1 MITNITLY
9 HVQLPMKFTF
19 KTAKGEVGVRDTLIV
34 RLEDEAGYVGYG
46 ECVAFVDPFYT
57 KETVASCWD
66 TLCTR
71 YLPNLLGQ
79 ETTTTLPQQWLS
91 EGIPM
96 TVASVENALLH
107 LECNLLGVNTVEY
120 MLQQSLLP
128 TVPTG
133 IVIGEVPLDTLVDA
147 VSGYVSQG
155 CQRIKLKVSP
165 KDGYERV
172 QRVRSAYPDLMLAV
186 DANQSYTYEDVDK
199 VRALNRFHLA
209 CIEEPFQIHSLEDYH
224 QFNTS
229 QGGGI
234 ATPICLD
241 ESILSYDDLVYAHTH
256 GLLDVL
262 NVKVGRLGGLRE
274 TAKVIQY
281 CRDHGIQY
289 WIGSMVESSISKWM
303 HVQLAALGD
312 AYMPG
317 DLSDSLRYFE
327 RDLTRPPMISTMKD
341 YGDWGLSQVLDVPN
355 GAGLG
360 VDIDVEAIEAYC
372 INKKLW
378 HL

>member
-19 KTAKGEVGVRDTLIV
+19 KTAKGEVGIRDTLIV

-79 ETTTTLPQQWLS
+79 ETTTTLPQQWLM
-91 EGIPM
+91 EGTLM

-107 LECNLLGVNTVEY
+107 LQCHRLGVNTVEY
-120 MLQQSLLP
+120 VLQQSLLP

-133 IVIGEVPLDTLVDA
+133 IVIGEVPLNTLVDA
-147 VSGYVSQG
+147 VSVYVSQG

-199 VRALNRFHLA
+199 VRAFNEFDLA
-209 CIEEPFQIHSLEDYH
+209 CIEEPFQIDSLETYQQYRSMHDW
-224 QFNTS
+224 
-229 QGGGI
+229 GI
-234 ATPICLD
+234 TTPICLD
-241 ESILSYDDLVYAHTH
+241 ESILGYDDLVYAHTH

-274 TAKVIQY
+274 TAKAIQY

-312 AYMPG
+312 TYMPG

-327 RDLTRPPMISTMKD
+327 RDLTRPPIISTIKNCSTER
-341 YGDWGLSQVLDVPN
+341 LSQFVEVPN

-360 VDIDVEAIEAYC
+360 VDVDIEALEAYC
-372 INKKLW
+372 IHKKLW

>member
-1 MITNITLY
+1 MITNIALY
-9 HVQLPMKFTF
+9 HMQLPMKFTF

-79 ETTTTLPQQWLS
+79 ETTTTLPQQCLM
-91 EGIPM
+91 EGMPM

-107 LECNLLGVNTVEY
+107 LQCHRLGVNTVEY
-120 MLQQSLLP
+120 VLQQPLAL

-133 IVIGEVPLDTLVDA
+133 IVIGEVPLNTLVDA
-147 VSGYVSQG
+147 VSSYVSQG
-155 CQRIKLKVSP
+155 CERIKLKVSP

-172 QRVRSAYPDLMLAV
+172 KQVRAAYPNLMLAV
-186 DANQSYTYEDVDK
+186 DANQSYTYQEMDK
-199 VRALNRFHLA
+199 VRAFNEFDLA
-209 CIEEPFQIHSLEDYH
+209 CIEEPFQIDNLTTYQQYRSTHDW
-224 QFNTS
+224 
-229 QGGGI
+229 GI
-234 ATPICLD
+234 TTPICLD
-241 ESILSYDDLVYAHTH
+241 ESILSYDDLVYANSH

-281 CRDHGIQY
+281 CRDHRIQY

-312 AYMPG
+312 TYMPG

-327 RDLTRPPMISTMKD
+327 RDLTRPPIVSRMKD
-341 YGDWGLSQVLDVPN
+341 CGTEVLSQFVEVPN
-355 GAGLG
+355 GIGLG
-360 VDIDVEAIEAYC
+360 VDVDIEVIESCC
-372 INKKLW
+372 IHKKLW

>member
-34 RLEDEAGYVGYG
+34 RLEDEAGCVGYG

-79 ETTTTLPQQWLS
+79 ETTTTLPQQWLM
-91 EGIPM
+91 EGTPM

-107 LECNLLGVNTVEY
+107 LQCHHLGVNTVEY
-120 MLQQSLLP
+120 VLQQSLLP
-128 TVPTG
+128 TVSTG
-133 IVIGEVPLDTLVDA
+133 IVIGEVSLDTLVDA
-147 VSGYVSQG
+147 VSVYVSQG

-186 DANQSYTYEDVDK
+186 DANQSYTYEDMDK

-209 CIEEPFQIHSLEDYH
+209 CIEEPFQIDSLETYQQYRSIHDW
-224 QFNTS
+224 
-229 QGGGI
+229 GI
-234 ATPICLD
+234 TTPICLD
-241 ESILSYDDLVYAHTH
+241 ESILGYDDLVYAHTH

-312 AYMPG
+312 SYMPG

-327 RDLTRPPMISTMKD
+327 RDLTRPPIISTIKNCSTER
-341 YGDWGLSQVLDVPN
+341 LSQFVEVPN

-360 VDIDVEAIEAYC
+360 VVVDIEALEAYC
-372 INKKLW
+372 IHKKLW

>member
-9 HVQLPMKFTF
+9 HMQLPMKFTF

-79 ETTTTLPQQWLS
+79 ETTTTLPQQWLM
-91 EGIPM
+91 EGMPM

-107 LECNLLGVNTVEY
+107 LQCHRLGVNTVEY
-120 MLQQSLLP
+120 VLQQSLLL

-147 VSGYVSQG
+147 VSAYVSQG

-172 QRVRSAYPDLMLAV
+172 QRVRSVYPDLTLAV
-186 DANQSYTYEDVDK
+186 DANQSYTHEDRDK
-199 VRALNRFHLA
+199 VQALQGFHLA
-209 CIEEPFQIHSLEDYH
+209 CIEEPFQIQSLEDYH
-224 QFNTS
+224 HCKTTQEWDIT
-229 QGGGI
+229 I
-234 ATPICLD
+234 PICLD
-241 ESILSYDDLVYAHTH
+241 ESILSYDDLVYAHAH

-312 AYMPG
+312 SYMPG

-327 RDLTRPPMISTMKD
+327 RDLTRPPIISTIKNCSIER
-341 YGDWGLSQVLDVPN
+341 LSQFVEVPN

-360 VDIDVEAIEAYC
+360 VDVDIEALEAYC
-372 INKKLW
+372 IHKKLW

>member
-19 KTAKGEVGVRDTLIV
+19 KTAKGELGVRDTLIV

-46 ECVAFVDPFYT
+46 ECVAFVEPFYT

-66 TLCTR
+66 VLCTQ
-71 YLPNLLGQ
+71 YLPNVLGK
-79 ETTTTLPQQWLS
+79 EATMTLPKRWLS
-91 EGIPM
+91 EGMPM

-107 LECNLLGVNTVEY
+107 LQCAHLGVNTVEY
-120 MLQQSLLP
+120 VLQQPLIP

-133 IVIGEVPLDTLVDA
+133 IVIGDVPLDTLVDA
-147 VSGYVSQG
+147 VTGYVSQG

-186 DANQSYTYEDVDK
+186 DANQSYSYQDMDK
-199 VRALNRFHLA
+199 VRALNTFNLA
-209 CIEEPFQIHSLEDYH
+209 CIEEPFQIYSLEEYNRFKTTH
-224 QFNTS
+224 EWSIT
-229 QGGGI
+229 
-234 ATPICLD
+234 TPICLD
-241 ESILSYDDLVYAHTH
+241 ESILNYDDLVYAHTH
-256 GLLDVL
+256 GLLDIL

-274 TAKVIQY
+274 TAKMIQY

-327 RDLTRPPMISTMKD
+327 QDLTRPPIVSIRKD
-341 YGDWGLSQVLDVPN
+341 CGAEGLSQCIEVPK

-360 VDIDVEAIEAYC
+360 VDVDLEMIETRC
-372 INKKLW
+372 KRKKLW

>member
-34 RLEDEAGYVGYG
+34 RLENEAGYVGYG
-46 ECVAFVDPFYT
+46 ECVAFADPFYT

-91 EGIPM
+91 EGMPM

-107 LECNLLGVNTVEY
+107 LQCHRLGANTVEY
-120 MLQQSLLP
+120 VLQQSLVP

-147 VSGYVSQG
+147 VAGYVSQG

-186 DANQSYTYEDVDK
+186 DANQSYTYEDVNK

-209 CIEEPFQIHSLEDYH
+209 CIEEPFQIQSLEDYH
-224 QFNTS
+224 HCKTTQEWD
-229 QGGGI
+229 I

-372 INKKLW
+372 IHKKLW

>member
-19 KTAKGEVGVRDTLIV
+19 KTSKGEVGVRDTLIV

-79 ETTTTLPQQWLS
+79 ETTTTLPQQWLM
-91 EGIPM
+91 EGMPM

-107 LECNLLGVNTVEY
+107 LECHHLGVNTVEY
-120 MLQQSLLP
+120 VLQQSLLP

-147 VSGYVSQG
+147 VSVYVSQG

-165 KDGYERV
+165 KNGYERV

-186 DANQSYTYEDVDK
+186 DANQSYTYEDMDK
-199 VRALNRFHLA
+199 VRAFNEFDLA
-209 CIEEPFQIHSLEDYH
+209 CIEEPFQIDSLETYQQYRSMHDW
-224 QFNTS
+224 
-229 QGGGI
+229 GI
-234 ATPICLD
+234 TTPICLD
-241 ESILSYDDLVYAHTH
+241 ESILGYDDLVYAHTH

-274 TAKVIQY
+274 TAKAIQY

-312 AYMPG
+312 TYMPG

-327 RDLTRPPMISTMKD
+327 RDLTRPSIISRIKNYSTER
-341 YGDWGLSQVLDVPN
+341 LSQFVEVPN

-360 VDIDVEAIEAYC
+360 VDIDIEALEAYC
-372 INKKLW
+372 IHKKLW

>member
-1 MITNITLY
+1 MITNIALY
-9 HVQLPMKFTF
+9 HMQLPMKFTF

-66 TLCTR
+66 VLCTR

-79 ETTTTLPQQWLS
+79 EATTTLPQQWLS
-91 EGIPM
+91 EGMPM

-107 LECNLLGVNTVEY
+107 LQCDRLGVNTVEY
-120 MLQQSLLP
+120 VLQQPLLP

-133 IVIGEVPLDTLVDA
+133 IVIGEVPLNTLVDV
-147 VSGYVSQG
+147 VSGYVLQG

-172 QRVRSAYPDLMLAV
+172 QRVRSAYPDFMLAV

-199 VRALNRFHLA
+199 VRAFNEFDLA
-209 CIEEPFQIHSLEDYH
+209 CIGEPFQIDSLETYQQYRSMHDW
-224 QFNTS
+224 
-229 QGGGI
+229 GI
-234 ATPICLD
+234 TTPICLD
-241 ESILSYDDLVYAHTH
+241 ESILEYDDLVYAYTH

-274 TAKVIQY
+274 TANVIQY

-312 AYMPG
+312 TYMPG

-327 RDLTRPPMISTMKD
+327 RDLTRPSIISRIKNYSTE
-341 YGDWGLSQVLDVPN
+341 GLSQFVEVPN

-360 VDIDVEAIEAYC
+360 VDVDIEAIETYC
-372 INKKLW
+372 IHKKLW

>member
-9 HVQLPMKFTF
+9 HVQLLMKFTF
-19 KTAKGEVGVRDTLIV
+19 KTAKGEVGIRDTLIV
-34 RLEDEAGYVGYG
+34 RLEDEAGCVGYG

-79 ETTTTLPQQWLS
+79 ETTTTLPQQWLL
-91 EGIPM
+91 EGMPM

-107 LECNLLGVNTVEY
+107 LQCHRLGVNTVEY
-120 MLQQSLLP
+120 VLQQSLLP

-147 VSGYVSQG
+147 VSVYVSQG

-165 KDGYERV
+165 KNGYERV

-186 DANQSYTYEDVDK
+186 DANQSYTYEDMDK
-199 VRALNRFHLA
+199 VRAFNEFDLA
-209 CIEEPFQIHSLEDYH
+209 CIEEPFQIDSLETYQQYRSMHDW
-224 QFNTS
+224 
-229 QGGGI
+229 GI
-234 ATPICLD
+234 TTPICLD
-241 ESILSYDDLVYAHTH
+241 ESILGYDDLVYAHTH

-274 TAKVIQY
+274 TAKAIQY

-312 AYMPG
+312 TYMPG

-327 RDLTRPPMISTMKD
+327 RDLTRPSIISRIKNYSTER
-341 YGDWGLSQVLDVPN
+341 LSQFVEVPN

-360 VDIDVEAIEAYC
+360 VDIDIEALEAYC
-372 INKKLW
+372 IHKKLW

>member
-19 KTAKGEVGVRDTLIV
+19 KTSKGEVGVRDTLIV
-34 RLEDEAGYVGYG
+34 RLEDEAGCVGYG

-79 ETTTTLPQQWLS
+79 ETTTTLPQQWLM
-91 EGIPM
+91 EGTPM

-107 LECNLLGVNTVEY
+107 LQCHRLGVNTVEY
-120 MLQQSLLP
+120 VLQQSLLP

-133 IVIGEVPLDTLVDA
+133 IVIGEVSLDTLVDA
-147 VSGYVSQG
+147 VSVYVSQG

-186 DANQSYTYEDVDK
+186 DANQSYTYEDMDK
-199 VRALNRFHLA
+199 VRAFNEFDLA
-209 CIEEPFQIHSLEDYH
+209 CIEEPFQIDSLETYQQYRSIHDW
-224 QFNTS
+224 
-229 QGGGI
+229 GI
-234 ATPICLD
+234 TTPICLD
-241 ESILSYDDLVYAHTH
+241 ESILGYDDLVYAHTH

-312 AYMPG
+312 SYMPG

-327 RDLTRPPMISTMKD
+327 RDLTRPPIISTIKNCSTER
-341 YGDWGLSQVLDVPN
+341 LSQFVEVPN

-360 VDIDVEAIEAYC
+360 VVVDIEALEAYC
-372 INKKLW
+372 IHKKLW

>member
-19 KTAKGEVGVRDTLIV
+19 KTSKGEVGVRDTLIV

-79 ETTTTLPQQWLS
+79 ETTTTLPQQWLM
-91 EGIPM
+91 EGTPM

-107 LECNLLGVNTVEY
+107 LQCHRLGVNTVEY
-120 MLQQSLLP
+120 VLQQSLLP

-133 IVIGEVPLDTLVDA
+133 IVIGDVPLDTLVDA
-147 VSGYVSQG
+147 VSVYVSQG

-199 VRALNRFHLA
+199 VRAFNEFDLA
-209 CIEEPFQIHSLEDYH
+209 CIEEPFQIDSLETYQQYRSMHDW
-224 QFNTS
+224 
-229 QGGGI
+229 GI
-234 ATPICLD
+234 TTPICLD
-241 ESILSYDDLVYAHTH
+241 ESILEYDDLVYAHTH

-274 TAKVIQY
+274 TAKAIQY

-312 AYMPG
+312 TYMPG

-327 RDLTRPPMISTMKD
+327 RDLTRPSIISRIKNYSTER
-341 YGDWGLSQVLDVPN
+341 LSQFVEVPN

-360 VDIDVEAIEAYC
+360 VDVDIEALEAYC
-372 INKKLW
+372 IHKKLW

>member
-19 KTAKGEVGVRDTLIV
+19 KTAKGELGVRDTLIV

-57 KETVASCWD
+57 KEAVDSCWD
-66 TLCTR
+66 VLCTR
-71 YLPNLLGQ
+71 YLPNVLGK
-79 ETTTTLPQQWLS
+79 EATTTLPKQWLS
-91 EGIPM
+91 EGMSM

-107 LECNLLGVNTVEY
+107 LQCAHLGVNTVEY
-120 MLQQSLLP
+120 VLQQPLIP

-133 IVIGEVPLDTLVDA
+133 IVIGDVPLDTLVDA
-147 VSGYVSQG
+147 VTGYVSQG
-155 CQRIKLKVSP
+155 CQRIKLKISP

-186 DANQSYTYEDVDK
+186 DANQSYSYQEMDK
-199 VRALNRFHLA
+199 IRALNTFNLA
-209 CIEEPFQIHSLEDYH
+209 CIEEPFQIHSLEEYNRFKTTH
-224 QFNTS
+224 EW
-229 QGGGI
+229 GI
-234 ATPICLD
+234 TTTICLD

-256 GLLDVL
+256 GLLDIL

-274 TAKVIQY
+274 TAKMIQY

-327 RDLTRPPMISTMKD
+327 QDLTRPPIVSIRKD
-341 YGDWGLSQVLDVPN
+341 CGAEGLSQCIEVPK

-360 VDIDVEAIEAYC
+360 VDVNLEMIETHC
-372 INKKLW
+372 KRKKLW

>member
-57 KETVASCWD
+57 PEIVSSCWD
-66 TLCTR
+66 VLCTR
-71 YLPNLLGQ
+71 YLPNVLG
-79 ETTTTLPQQWLS
+79 EEAITTLPQQWLL
-91 EGIPM
+91 EGMPM

-107 LECNLLGVNTVEY
+107 LQCNRLGVNTVEY
-120 MLQQSLLP
+120 VLQQSLMP
-128 TVPTG
+128 TVPMG
-133 IVIGEVPLDTLVDA
+133 IVIGEVPLDTLVDT

-172 QRVRSAYPDLMLAV
+172 QRVRSAYPNLTLAV
-186 DANQSYTYEDVDK
+186 DANQSYTYQEIDM
-199 VRALNRFHLA
+199 VRALNAFHLA
-209 CIEEPFQIHSLEDYH
+209 CIEEPFQIQSLENYH
-224 QFNTS
+224 HFKTTNEW
-229 QGGGI
+229 GI
-234 ATPICLD
+234 TTPICLD
-241 ESILSYDDLVYAHTH
+241 ESILSYDNLVYAHTH

-262 NVKVGRLGGLRE
+262 NVKVGRLGGLRQV
-274 TAKVIQY
+274 ANGIQY

-312 AYMPG
+312 TYMPG

-327 RDLTRPPMISTMKD
+327 QDLTRPPIVSIRKD
-341 YGDWGLSQVLDVPN
+341 DGTGGLLQVIEVPR

-360 VDIDVEAIEAYC
+360 VDIDVEVIETHC
-372 INKKLW
+372 VNKKIWRL
-378 HL
+378 

>member
-1 MITNITLY
+1 MITNIALY

-19 KTAKGEVGVRDTLIV
+19 KTSKGEVGVRDTLIV

-79 ETTTTLPQQWLS
+79 ETTTTLPQQWLM
-91 EGIPM
+91 EGMPM

-107 LECNLLGVNTVEY
+107 LQCHRLGVNTVEY
-120 MLQQSLLP
+120 VLQQSLLP

-133 IVIGEVPLDTLVDA
+133 IVIGEVPLDTLVGA
-147 VSGYVSQG
+147 VSAYVSQG

-186 DANQSYTYEDVDK
+186 DANQSYTYEDMDK
-199 VRALNRFHLA
+199 VRAFNEFDLA
-209 CIEEPFQIHSLEDYH
+209 CIEEPFQIDSLETYQQYRSMHDW
-224 QFNTS
+224 
-229 QGGGI
+229 GI
-234 ATPICLD
+234 TTPICLD
-241 ESILSYDDLVYAHTH
+241 ESILGYDDLVYAHTH

-262 NVKVGRLGGLRE
+262 NVKVGRLGGLLE

-281 CRDHGIQY
+281 CRDYGIQY

-312 AYMPG
+312 TYMPG

-327 RDLTRPPMISTMKD
+327 RDLTRPPIISTIKN
-341 YGDWGLSQVLDVPN
+341 YSTERLSQFVEVPN

-360 VDIDVEAIEAYC
+360 VDVDIEALEAYC
-372 INKKLW
+372 IHKKLW

>member
-1 MITNITLY
+1 MITNIVLY

-57 KETVASCWD
+57 LETVASCWD
-66 TLCTR
+66 ILYTR

-79 ETTTTLPQQWLS
+79 EATTTLPQQWLS
-91 EGIPM
+91 EGMPM

-107 LECNLLGVNTVEY
+107 LQCARLGVNTVEY
-120 MLQQSLLP
+120 VLQQSL
-128 TVPTG
+128 TRAVPTG

-147 VSGYVSQG
+147 VSSYVSQG
-155 CQRIKLKVSP
+155 CERIKLKISP

-172 QRVRSAYPDLMLAV
+172 QRVRAAYPDLMLAV
-186 DANQSYTYEDVDK
+186 DANQSYTYQEMDK
-199 VRALNRFHLA
+199 VRALNEFDLA
-209 CIEEPFQIHSLEDYH
+209 CIEEPFQMQSLEDYH
-224 QFNTS
+224 YVKTS
-229 QGGGI
+229 QDWEI
-234 ATPICLD
+234 TTPICLD
-241 ESILSYDDLVYAHTH
+241 ESILSYDDLVYAHSH

-274 TAKVIQY
+274 TAKVIHY
-281 CRDHGIQY
+281 CRDHGVQY

-317 DLSDSLRYFE
+317 DLSDSLRYFD
-327 RDLTRPPMISTMKD
+327 RDLTSPPIVSRIQDCGTK
-341 YGDWGLSQVLDVPN
+341 GLSQFVEVPN
-355 GAGLG
+355 DAGLG
-360 VDIDVEAIEAYC
+360 VDVDIEAIESYC
-372 INKKLW
+372 IHKKLW
-378 HL
+378 QL

>member
-19 KTAKGEVGVRDTLIV
+19 KTSKGEVGVRDTLIV

-79 ETTTTLPQQWLS
+79 ETTTTLPQQWLM
-91 EGIPM
+91 EGMPM

-107 LECNLLGVNTVEY
+107 LECHHLGVNTVEY
-120 MLQQSLLP
+120 VLQQSLLP

-147 VSGYVSQG
+147 VSVYVSQG

-165 KDGYERV
+165 KNGYERV

-186 DANQSYTYEDVDK
+186 DVNQSYTYEDMDK
-199 VRALNRFHLA
+199 VRAFNEFDLA
-209 CIEEPFQIHSLEDYH
+209 CIEEPFQIDSLETYQQYRSMHDW
-224 QFNTS
+224 
-229 QGGGI
+229 GI
-234 ATPICLD
+234 TTPICLD
-241 ESILSYDDLVYAHTH
+241 ESILGYDDLVYAHTH

-274 TAKVIQY
+274 TAKAIQY

-312 AYMPG
+312 TYMPG

-327 RDLTRPPMISTMKD
+327 RDLTRPSIISRIKNYSTER
-341 YGDWGLSQVLDVPN
+341 LSQFVEVPN

-360 VDIDVEAIEAYC
+360 VDVDIEALEAYC
-372 INKKLW
+372 IDKKLW

>member
-19 KTAKGEVGVRDTLIV
+19 KTSKGEVGVRDTLIV

-91 EGIPM
+91 DGMPM

-107 LECNLLGVNTVEY
+107 LQCHRLGVNTVEY
-120 MLQQSLLP
+120 VLQQSLLP

-147 VSGYVSQG
+147 VAGYVSQG

-199 VRALNRFHLA
+199 VRAFNEFDLA
-209 CIEEPFQIHSLEDYH
+209 CIEEPFQIDNLTTYQQYRSTHDW
-224 QFNTS
+224 
-229 QGGGI
+229 GI
-234 ATPICLD
+234 TTPICLD
-241 ESILSYDDLVYAHTH
+241 ESILSYDDLVYANSH

-281 CRDHGIQY
+281 CRDHRIQY

-312 AYMPG
+312 PYMPG

-327 RDLTRPPMISTMKD
+327 RDLTRPPIVSRMKD
-341 YGDWGLSQVLDVPN
+341 CGTEVLSQFVEVPN
-355 GAGLG
+355 GIGLG
-360 VDIDVEAIEAYC
+360 VDVDIEAIESYC
-372 INKKLW
+372 IHKKLW

>member
-9 HVQLPMKFTF
+9 HMQLPMKFTF

-34 RLEDEAGYVGYG
+34 RLEDEAGCVGYG

-79 ETTTTLPQQWLS
+79 ETTTTLPQQWLM
-91 EGIPM
+91 EGTPM

-107 LECNLLGVNTVEY
+107 LQCHRLGVNTVEY
-120 MLQQSLLP
+120 VLQQSLLP

-133 IVIGEVPLDTLVDA
+133 IVIGEVSLDTLVDA
-147 VSGYVSQG
+147 VSVYVSQG

-186 DANQSYTYEDVDK
+186 DANQSYTYEDMDK
-199 VRALNRFHLA
+199 VRAFNEFDLA
-209 CIEEPFQIHSLEDYH
+209 CIEEPFQIDSLETYQQYRSIHDW
-224 QFNTS
+224 
-229 QGGGI
+229 GI
-234 ATPICLD
+234 TTPICLD
-241 ESILSYDDLVYAHTH
+241 ESILGYDDLVYAHTH

-274 TAKVIQY
+274 TANVIQY

-327 RDLTRPPMISTMKD
+327 RDLTRPPIISTIKNCSIER
-341 YGDWGLSQVLDVPN
+341 LSQFVEVPN

-360 VDIDVEAIEAYC
+360 VDVDIEALEAYC
-372 INKKLW
+372 IHKKLW

>member
-1 MITNITLY
+1 MITNIVLY

-57 KETVASCWD
+57 SETVASCWD
-66 TLCTR
+66 VLCTR

-79 ETTTTLPQQWLS
+79 EVTTTLPQQWLS
-91 EGIPM
+91 EGMPM

-107 LECNLLGVNTVEY
+107 LQCARLGVNTVEY
-120 MLQQSLLP
+120 VLQQSL
-128 TVPTG
+128 TRAVPTG

-147 VSGYVSQG
+147 VSSYVSQG
-155 CQRIKLKVSP
+155 CERIKLKVSP
-165 KDGYERV
+165 KDGYERLK
-172 QRVRSAYPDLMLAV
+172 RVRAAYPGLMLAV
-186 DANQSYTYEDVDK
+186 DANQSYTYQEMDK
-199 VRALNRFHLA
+199 VRAFNGFDLA
-209 CIEEPFQIHSLEDYH
+209 CIEEPFQIDSLAIYQQYRSTHNWEI
-224 QFNTS
+224 T
-229 QGGGI
+229 
-234 ATPICLD
+234 TPICLD
-241 ESILSYDDLVYAHTH
+241 ESILSYDDLVYAHSH

-274 TAKVIQY
+274 TAKVIHY

-317 DLSDSLRYFE
+317 DLSDSLRYFN
-327 RDLTRPPMISTMKD
+327 RDLTRPPIVSRIQDCGTER
-341 YGDWGLSQVLDVPN
+341 LSRFVEVPN

-360 VDIDVEAIEAYC
+360 VDVDIEAIESYC
-372 INKKLW
+372 IHKKLW
-378 HL
+378 QL

>member
-1 MITNITLY
+1 MITNIALY

-19 KTAKGEVGVRDTLIV
+19 KTAKGKVGVRDTLIV

-57 KETVASCWD
+57 PETVASCWD
-66 TLCTR
+66 VLCTR

-79 ETTTTLPQQWLS
+79 EVTSTLPQQWLS
-91 EGIPM
+91 EGMPM

-107 LECNLLGVNTVEY
+107 LQCARLGVNTVEY
-120 MLQQSLLP
+120 VLQQPLAA

-133 IVIGEVPLDTLVDA
+133 IVIGEIPLDTLVDA
-147 VSGYVSQG
+147 VSNYVSQG
-155 CQRIKLKVSP
+155 CERIKLKVSP

-172 QRVRSAYPDLMLAV
+172 QRVRAAYPDLMLAV
-186 DANQSYTYEDVDK
+186 DANQSYTYQDMDK
-199 VRALNRFHLA
+199 VRALNEFDLA
-209 CIEEPFQIHSLEDYH
+209 CIEEPFQIDSLATYQQYRSTHDW
-224 QFNTS
+224 
-229 QGGGI
+229 GI
-234 ATPICLD
+234 TTLICLD
-241 ESILSYDDLVYAHTH
+241 ESILSYDDLVYAHSH

-317 DLSDSLRYFE
+317 DLSDSLRYFD
-327 RDLTRPPMISTMKD
+327 RDLTSPPIVSRIQDCGTK
-341 YGDWGLSQVLDVPN
+341 GLSQFVKVPN

-360 VDIDVEAIEAYC
+360 VDVDIEAITSYC
-372 INKKLW
+372 IHKKLW
-378 HL
+378 QL

>member
-9 HVQLPMKFTF
+9 HVQLLMKFTF
-19 KTAKGEVGVRDTLIV
+19 KTSKGEVGIRDTLIV
-34 RLEDEAGYVGYG
+34 RLEDEAGCVGYG

-79 ETTTTLPQQWLS
+79 ETTTTLPQQWLL
-91 EGIPM
+91 EGMPM

-107 LECNLLGVNTVEY
+107 LQCHRLGVNTVEY
-120 MLQQSLLP
+120 VLQQSLLP

-133 IVIGEVPLDTLVDA
+133 IVIGEVPLNTLVDA
-147 VSGYVSQG
+147 VSVYVSQG

-172 QRVRSAYPDLMLAV
+172 QRVRSAYPGLMLAV
-186 DANQSYTYEDVDK
+186 DANQSYTYEDMDK
-199 VRALNRFHLA
+199 VRAFNEFDLA
-209 CIEEPFQIHSLEDYH
+209 CIEEPFQIDSLETYQQYRSTH
-224 QFNTS
+224 EW
-229 QGGGI
+229 GI
-234 ATPICLD
+234 TTPICLD
-241 ESILSYDDLVYAHTH
+241 ESILGYDDLVYAHTH

-289 WIGSMVESSISKWM
+289 WIGSMVESSVSKWM

-312 AYMPG
+312 SYMPG

-327 RDLTRPPMISTMKD
+327 RDLTRPPIISTIKNCSIER
-341 YGDWGLSQVLDVPN
+341 LSQFVEVPN

-360 VDIDVEAIEAYC
+360 VDVDIEALEAYC
-372 INKKLW
+372 IHKKLW

>member
-9 HVQLPMKFTF
+9 HMQLPMKFTF
-19 KTAKGEVGVRDTLIV
+19 KTSKGEVGVRDTLIV
-34 RLEDEAGYVGYG
+34 RLEDEAGCVGYG

-79 ETTTTLPQQWLS
+79 ETTTTLPQQWLM
-91 EGIPM
+91 EGTPM

-107 LECNLLGVNTVEY
+107 LQCHRLGVNTVEY
-120 MLQQSLLP
+120 VLQQSLLP

-133 IVIGEVPLDTLVDA
+133 IVIGEVSLDTLVDA
-147 VSGYVSQG
+147 VSVYVSQG

-186 DANQSYTYEDVDK
+186 DANQSYTYEDMDK
-199 VRALNRFHLA
+199 VRAFNEFDLA
-209 CIEEPFQIHSLEDYH
+209 CIEEPFQIDSLETYQQYRSIHDW
-224 QFNTS
+224 
-229 QGGGI
+229 GI
-234 ATPICLD
+234 TTPICLD
-241 ESILSYDDLVYAHTH
+241 ESILGYDDLVYAHRH

-262 NVKVGRLGGLRE
+262 NIKVGRLGGLRE

-312 AYMPG
+312 TYMPG

-327 RDLTRPPMISTMKD
+327 RDLTRPPIISTIKNCSIER
-341 YGDWGLSQVLDVPN
+341 LSQFVEVPN

-360 VDIDVEAIEAYC
+360 VDVDIEALETYC
-372 INKKLW
+372 IHKKLW

>member
-1 MITNITLY
+1 MITNIVLY

-57 KETVASCWD
+57 SETVASCWD
-66 TLCTR
+66 VLCTR

-79 ETTTTLPQQWLS
+79 EVTTTLPQQWLS
-91 EGIPM
+91 EGMPM

-107 LECNLLGVNTVEY
+107 LQCARLGVNTVEY
-120 MLQQSLLP
+120 VLQQSL
-128 TVPTG
+128 TRAVPTG

-147 VSGYVSQG
+147 VSSYVSQG
-155 CQRIKLKVSP
+155 CERIKLKVSP

-172 QRVRSAYPDLMLAV
+172 KRVRAAYPGLMLAV
-186 DANQSYTYEDVDK
+186 DANQSYTYQEMDK
-199 VRALNRFHLA
+199 VRAFNGFDLA
-209 CIEEPFQIHSLEDYH
+209 CIEEPFQIDSLAIYQQYRSTHNWEI
-224 QFNTS
+224 T
-229 QGGGI
+229 
-234 ATPICLD
+234 TPICLD
-241 ESILSYDDLVYAHTH
+241 ESILSYDDLVYAHSH

-274 TAKVIQY
+274 TAKVIHY

-317 DLSDSLRYFE
+317 DLSDSLRYFN
-327 RDLTRPPMISTMKD
+327 RDLTRPPIVSRIQDCGTER
-341 YGDWGLSQVLDVPN
+341 LSRFVEVPN

-360 VDIDVEAIEAYC
+360 VDVDIEAIESYC
-372 INKKLW
+372 IHKKLW
-378 HL
+378 QL

>member
-1 MITNITLY
+1 MITNIALY

-66 TLCTR
+66 VLCTR
-71 YLPNLLGQ
+71 YLPSVLGQ
-79 ETTTTLPQQWLS
+79 ETTTILPQQWLS
-91 EGIPM
+91 EGMPM

-107 LECNLLGVNTVEY
+107 LRCAHLGVNTVEY
-120 MLQQSLLP
+120 VLQQPLIP

-133 IVIGEVPLDTLVDA
+133 IVVGEVDLDTLVDA

-155 CQRIKLKVSP
+155 CGRIKLKISP

-172 QRVRSAYPDLMLAV
+172 QRVRSAYPNLILAV
-186 DANQSYTYEDVDK
+186 DANQSYTYQDIDK
-199 VRALNRFHLA
+199 IRALNTFQLA
-209 CIEEPFQIHSLEDYH
+209 CIEEPFQIQSLEDYH
-224 QFNTS
+224 CFKTTHEW
-229 QGGGI
+229 GI
-234 ATPICLD
+234 TTPICLD
-241 ESILSYDDLVYAHTH
+241 ESILSYDNLVYAHTH

-289 WIGSMVESSISKWM
+289 WIGSMVESSISKWI

-312 AYMPG
+312 AYMSG

-327 RDLTRPPMISTMKD
+327 RDLTRPPIVSRIKD
-341 YGDWGLSQVLDVPN
+341 CCANGLSQCIEVPK

-360 VDIDVEAIEAYC
+360 VDIDVETIEAYC
-372 INKKLW
+372 IHKKIW

>member
-9 HVQLPMKFTF
+9 HMQLPMKFTF
-19 KTAKGEVGVRDTLIV
+19 KTSKGEVGVRDTLIV

-91 EGIPM
+91 DGMPM

-107 LECNLLGVNTVEY
+107 LQCHRLGVNTVEY
-120 MLQQSLLP
+120 VLQQSLLP

-133 IVIGEVPLDTLVDA
+133 IVIGEVSLDTLVDA
-147 VSGYVSQG
+147 VSVYVSQG

-186 DANQSYTYEDVDK
+186 DANQSYTYEDMDK
-199 VRALNRFHLA
+199 VRAFNEFDLA
-209 CIEEPFQIHSLEDYH
+209 CIEEPFQIDSLETYQQYRSIHDW
-224 QFNTS
+224 
-229 QGGGI
+229 GI
-234 ATPICLD
+234 TTPICLD
-241 ESILSYDDLVYAHTH
+241 ESILGYDDLVYAHTH

-312 AYMPG
+312 SYMPG

-327 RDLTRPPMISTMKD
+327 RDLTRPPIISTIKNCSTER
-341 YGDWGLSQVLDVPN
+341 LSQFVEVPN

-360 VDIDVEAIEAYC
+360 VVVDIEALEVYC
-372 INKKLW
+372 IHKKLW

>member
-1 MITNITLY
+1 MITNIALY

-66 TLCTR
+66 VLCTR
-71 YLPNLLGQ
+71 YLPSVLGQ
-79 ETTTTLPQQWLS
+79 ETTTILPQQWLS
-91 EGIPM
+91 EGMPM

-107 LECNLLGVNTVEY
+107 LQCAHLGVNTVEY
-120 MLQQSLLP
+120 VLQQPLIP

-133 IVIGEVPLDTLVDA
+133 IVVGEVDLDTLMDA

-155 CQRIKLKVSP
+155 CGRIKLKISP

-172 QRVRSAYPDLMLAV
+172 QRVRSAYPNLILAV
-186 DANQSYTYEDVDK
+186 DANQSYTYQEMDK
-199 VRALNRFHLA
+199 VRALNALDLA
-209 CIEEPFQIHSLEDYH
+209 CIEEPFQIKSLEEYNR
-224 QFNTS
+224 FKTIYEW
-229 QGGGI
+229 GI
-234 ATPICLD
+234 TIPICLD
-241 ESILSYDDLVYAHTH
+241 ESVLSYDNLVYAHTH

-312 AYMPG
+312 AYMSG

-327 RDLTRPPMISTMKD
+327 RDLTRPPIVSRIKD
-341 YGDWGLSQVLDVPN
+341 CGASGLSQCIEVPK

-360 VDIDVEAIEAYC
+360 VDIDVETIEVYC
-372 INKKLW
+372 IHKKLW

>member
-1 MITNITLY
+1 MITNIALY

-19 KTAKGEVGVRDTLIV
+19 KTSKGEVGVRDTLIV
-34 RLEDEAGYVGYG
+34 RLEDEAGCVGYG

-79 ETTTTLPQQWLS
+79 ETTTTLPQQWLL
-91 EGIPM
+91 EGMPM

-107 LECNLLGVNTVEY
+107 LQCHRLGVNTVEY
-120 MLQQSLLP
+120 VLQQSLLP

-133 IVIGEVPLDTLVDA
+133 IVIGEVPLNTLVDA
-147 VSGYVSQG
+147 VSVYVSQG

-186 DANQSYTYEDVDK
+186 DANQSYTYEDMDK
-199 VRALNRFHLA
+199 VRAFNEFDLA
-209 CIEEPFQIHSLEDYH
+209 CIEEPFQIDSLETYQQYRSMHDW
-224 QFNTS
+224 
-229 QGGGI
+229 GI
-234 ATPICLD
+234 TTPICLD
-241 ESILSYDDLVYAHTH
+241 ESILGYDDLVYAHTH

-274 TAKVIQY
+274 TAKAIQY

-312 AYMPG
+312 TYMPG

-327 RDLTRPPMISTMKD
+327 RDLTRPSIISRIKNYSTER
-341 YGDWGLSQVLDVPN
+341 LSQFVDVPN

-360 VDIDVEAIEAYC
+360 VDVDIEALEAYC
-372 INKKLW
+372 IHKKLW

>member
-57 KETVASCWD
+57 RETVTSCWD

-79 ETTTTLPQQWLS
+79 ETITTLPQQWLM
-91 EGIPM
+91 EGMPM
-96 TVASVENALLH
+96 TVAAVENALLH
-107 LECNLLGVNTVEY
+107 LQCHRLGVNTVEY
-120 MLQQSLLP
+120 VLQQSLLP

-133 IVIGEVPLDTLVDA
+133 IVIGDVPLDTLVDA

-186 DANQSYTYEDVDK
+186 DANQSYIYQDMDK
-199 VRALNRFHLA
+199 VRAFNAFDLA
-209 CIEEPFQIHSLEDYH
+209 CIEEPFQIQSLKMYH
-224 QFNTS
+224 QYKSTHEWD
-229 QGGGI
+229 I
-234 ATPICLD
+234 TTPICLD
-241 ESILSYDDLVYAHTH
+241 ESILSYDDLVYAHRH

-312 AYMPG
+312 SYMPG

-327 RDLTRPPMISTMKD
+327 RDLTRPPIIST
-341 YGDWGLSQVLDVPN
+341 
-355 GAGLG
+355 
-360 VDIDVEAIEAYC
+360 I
-372 INKKLW
+372 KKLQYRETFTVCGGA
-378 HL
+378 

>member
-147 VSGYVSQG
+147 VSAYVSQG

>member
-57 KETVASCWD
+57 RETVTSCWD

-79 ETTTTLPQQWLS
+79 ETITTLPQQWLM
-91 EGIPM
+91 EGMPM
-96 TVASVENALLH
+96 TVAAVENALLH
-107 LECNLLGVNTVEY
+107 LQCHRLGVNTVEY
-120 MLQQSLLP
+120 VLQQSLLP

-133 IVIGEVPLDTLVDA
+133 IVIGDVPLDTLVDA

-186 DANQSYTYEDVDK
+186 DANQSYTYEDMDK
-199 VRALNRFHLA
+199 VRAFNAFDLA
-209 CIEEPFQIHSLEDYH
+209 CIEEPFQIQSLKMYH
-224 QFNTS
+224 QYKSTHEWD
-229 QGGGI
+229 I
-234 ATPICLD
+234 TTPICLD

-312 AYMPG
+312 SYMPG

-327 RDLTRPPMISTMKD
+327 RDLTRPPIISTIKNCSTER
-341 YGDWGLSQVLDVPN
+341 LSQFVEVPN

-360 VDIDVEAIEAYC
+360 VDVDIEALEAYC
-372 INKKLW
+372 IHKKLW

>member
-1 MITNITLY
+1 MITNIALY

-57 KETVASCWD
+57 PETVASCWD
-66 TLCTR
+66 VLCTR

-79 ETTTTLPQQWLS
+79 EATTTLPQQWLS
-91 EGIPM
+91 EGMPM

-107 LECNLLGVNTVEY
+107 LQCARLGVNTVEY
-120 MLQQSLLP
+120 VLQQPLAS

-133 IVIGEVPLDTLVDA
+133 VVIGEVPLDTLVDA
-147 VSGYVSQG
+147 VSSYVSQG
-155 CQRIKLKVSP
+155 CERIKLKVSP

-172 QRVRSAYPDLMLAV
+172 KRARSVYPNLMLAV
-186 DANQSYTYEDVDK
+186 DANQSYTYQEMDK
-199 VRALNRFHLA
+199 VRAFNAFDLA
-209 CIEEPFQIHSLEDYH
+209 CIEEPFQMQSLEDYH
-224 QFNTS
+224 YVKTS
-229 QGGGI
+229 QDWEI
-234 ATPICLD
+234 TTPICLD
-241 ESILSYDDLVYAHTH
+241 ESILSYDDLVYAHSH

-274 TAKVIQY
+274 TAKVIHY

-317 DLSDSLRYFE
+317 DLSDSLRYFN
-327 RDLTRPPMISTMKD
+327 RDLTRPPIVSRIQDCGTKR
-341 YGDWGLSQVLDVPN
+341 LSQFVEVPN
-355 GAGLG
+355 RAGLG
-360 VDIDVEAIEAYC
+360 VDVDIEAITSYC
-372 INKKLW
+372 IHKKLW
-378 HL
+378 QL

>member
-19 KTAKGEVGVRDTLIV
+19 KTSKGEVGVRDTLIV

-79 ETTTTLPQQWLS
+79 ETTTTLPQQWLM
-91 EGIPM
+91 EGMPM

-107 LECNLLGVNTVEY
+107 LECHHLGVNTVEY
-120 MLQQSLLP
+120 VLQQSLLP

-147 VSGYVSQG
+147 VSVYVSQG

-165 KDGYERV
+165 KNGYERV

-186 DANQSYTYEDVDK
+186 DVNQSYTYEDMDK
-199 VRALNRFHLA
+199 VRAFNEFDLA
-209 CIEEPFQIHSLEDYH
+209 CIEEPFQIDSLETYQQYRSMHDW
-224 QFNTS
+224 
-229 QGGGI
+229 GI
-234 ATPICLD
+234 TTPICLD
-241 ESILSYDDLVYAHTH
+241 ESILGYDDLVYAHTH

-274 TAKVIQY
+274 TAKAIQY

-312 AYMPG
+312 TYMPG

-327 RDLTRPPMISTMKD
+327 RDLTRPSIISRIKNYSTER
-341 YGDWGLSQVLDVPN
+341 LSQFVEVPN

-360 VDIDVEAIEAYC
+360 VDVDIEALETYC
-372 INKKLW
+372 IHKKLW

>member
-66 TLCTR
+66 TLCTK

-91 EGIPM
+91 EGMPM

-107 LECNLLGVNTVEY
+107 LQCHRLGVNTVEY
-120 MLQQSLLP
+120 VLQQSLVP
-128 TVPTG
+128 TVLTG
-133 IVIGEVPLDTLVDA
+133 IVIGEVPLDTLVEA
-147 VSGYVSQG
+147 VSGYVAQG

-186 DANQSYTYEDVDK
+186 DANQSYTYEDVNK

-224 QFNTS
+224 HCKTTQEWD
-229 QGGGI
+229 I

-341 YGDWGLSQVLDVPN
+341 CGDWGLSQVLDVPN

-372 INKKLW
+372 SNKKLW

>member
-19 KTAKGEVGVRDTLIV
+19 KTAKGELGVRDTLIV

-57 KETVASCWD
+57 KETVASCWE
-66 TLCTR
+66 TLCMR

-79 ETTTTLPQQWLS
+79 EATSILPQQWLS
-91 EGIPM
+91 EGMPM

-107 LECNLLGVNTVEY
+107 LQCNRLGVNTVEY
-120 MLQQSLLP
+120 VLQQSLMS
-128 TVPTG
+128 TVPLG
-133 IVIGEVPLDTLVDA
+133 IVIGEIPLDTLVDA

-155 CQRIKLKVSP
+155 CQRIKLKISP
-165 KDGYERV
+165 KDGNERV
-172 QRVRSAYPDLMLAV
+172 QRVRSAYPKLTLAV
-186 DANQSYTYEDVDK
+186 DANQSYTYQDIDV
-199 VRALNRFHLA
+199 VRDLNTFHLA
-209 CIEEPFQIHSLEDYH
+209 CIEEPFQIQSLEEYH
-224 QFNTS
+224 YFKTTDEW
-229 QGGGI
+229 GI
-234 ATPICLD
+234 TTPICLD
-241 ESILSYDDLVYAHTH
+241 ESILSYDDLVYAHSH

-274 TAKVIQY
+274 AGKAIRY

-303 HVQLAALGD
+303 HVQLAGLGD
-312 AYMPG
+312 AYMAG

-327 RDLTRPPMISTMKD
+327 QDLTRPPIVSVRK
-341 YGDWGLSQVLDVPN
+341 GDGTEGLSQVIEVPR
-355 GAGLG
+355 GTGLG
-360 VDIDVEAIEAYC
+360 VDIDVEAIETYC
-372 INKKLW
+372 INKKTWCL
-378 HL
+378 

>member
-1 MITNITLY
+1 
-9 HVQLPMKFTF
+9 MKFTF

-57 KETVASCWD
+57 LETVASCWD
-66 TLCTR
+66 ILYTR

-79 ETTTTLPQQWLS
+79 EATTTLPQQWLS
-91 EGIPM
+91 EGMPM

-107 LECNLLGVNTVEY
+107 LQCARLGVNTVEY
-120 MLQQSLLP
+120 VLQQSL
-128 TVPTG
+128 TRAVPTG

-147 VSGYVSQG
+147 VSSYVSQG
-155 CQRIKLKVSP
+155 CERIKLKISP

-172 QRVRSAYPDLMLAV
+172 QRVRAAYPDLMLAV
-186 DANQSYTYEDVDK
+186 DANQSYTYQEMDK
-199 VRALNRFHLA
+199 VRALNEFDLA
-209 CIEEPFQIHSLEDYH
+209 CIEEPFQMQSLEDYH
-224 QFNTS
+224 YVKTS
-229 QGGGI
+229 QDWEI
-234 ATPICLD
+234 TTPICLD
-241 ESILSYDDLVYAHTH
+241 ESILSYDDLVYAHSH

-274 TAKVIQY
+274 TAKVIHY
-281 CRDHGIQY
+281 CRDHGVQY

-317 DLSDSLRYFE
+317 DLSDSLRYFD
-327 RDLTRPPMISTMKD
+327 RDLTSPPIVSRIQDCGTK
-341 YGDWGLSQVLDVPN
+341 GLSQFVEVPN
-355 GAGLG
+355 DAGLG
-360 VDIDVEAIEAYC
+360 VDVDIEAIESYC
-372 INKKLW
+372 IHKKLW
-378 HL
+378 QL